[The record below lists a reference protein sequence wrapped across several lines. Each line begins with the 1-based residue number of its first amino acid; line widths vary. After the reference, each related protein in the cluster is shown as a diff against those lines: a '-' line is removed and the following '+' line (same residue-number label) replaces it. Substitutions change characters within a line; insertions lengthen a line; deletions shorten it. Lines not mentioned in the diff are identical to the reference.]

1 MYRSFNSFVSNFQP
15 TLLEIESTY
24 NMGNVYIK
32 ADSEL
37 NKVVLLQTLYLQ
49 LETLVNINYGN
60 DTDMLRMA
68 IWNDNIVTQLCNQL
82 NIKKSKV
89 LQFLNISSY
98 NLIV

>member
-49 LETLVNINYGN
+49 LETLVNINYSN

>member
-24 NMGNVYIK
+24 NMGNIYIK

-49 LETLVNINYGN
+49 LETLVNINYSN

>member
-49 LETLVNINYGN
+49 LETLVNINYSN
-60 DTDMLRMA
+60 DTDMLSMA
-68 IWNDNIVTQLCNQL
+68 IWNDTIVTQ
-82 NIKKSKV
+82 
-89 LQFLNISSY
+89 
-98 NLIV
+98 